1 MKFMPND
8 PPRVFT
14 VGQQVKF
21 DLKDCAHIELEAN
34 EQVTF
39 KTQEGHE
46 YDVARKEWGF
56 YATPSL
62 NGRLPK
68 FHLRP
73 VLIKNLESEKYYVV
87 LVEESKEK
95 EFKGYLKIHSY
106 VIICRLDDE
115 KELKV
120 FERKIAAAS
129 L

>member
-1 MKFMPND
+1 MKFKPND

-21 DLKDCAHIELEAN
+21 NLKDCAHIELEAN

-39 KTQEGHE
+39 KTREGHE

-73 VLIKNLESEKYYVV
+73 VLIKNLESKKYYIA
-87 LVEESKEK
+87 LVEEGKEK
-95 EFKGYLKIHSY
+95 KFRDYLKIHHY
-106 VIICRLDDE
+106 VAICWLDDE
-115 KELKV
+115 KKLEVL
-120 FERKIAAAS
+120 ERKIAGLPS
-129 L
+129 